1 MQKVL
6 SNDLWKSV
14 RAQARQSRQR
24 KAAIAYVTRD
34 LVGFRKDDVLVLDAS
49 PHAIASGE
57 TNARLL
63 RTLCRRRVRLYHC
76 ADLHAK
82 VLLLD
87 DVAVVSSGNMSRS
100 SDNALVEAA
109 VLTDHSS
116 TVSGVAS
123 FIEQLVHQSEELQ
136 PRHIDRLCR
145 IKVIRRGGRGG
156 GPGHQRRKTRLARLG
171 NRTWLVGVR
180 ELVRDPV
187 PAEQKMI
194 AKAEAVLRSRFN
206 DLEWIRWSGKGRFI
220 RECRAGDSLIQIW
233 RSSRARRPSSV
244 IRAQPVLLKQKTKN
258 WTRFYLPPGR
268 GAHAEIPWGKFQRL
282 LKSLGYARRVG
293 PGIEHLLEGD
303 IADALNRQWNS
314 VSRKSK

>member
-1 MQKVL
+1 MQRIL

-63 RTLCRRRVRLYHC
+63 RTLSRRHVRLYHC

-100 SDNALVEAA
+100 SANALVEAA
-109 VLTDHSS
+109 VLTDHAS

-136 PRHIDRLCR
+136 PRHIARLCR

-171 NRTWLVGVR
+171 NRRG
-180 ELVRDPV
+180 
-187 PAEQKMI
+187 
-194 AKAEAVLRSRFN
+194 
-206 DLEWIRWSGKGRFI
+206 WSGFGNLFAI
-220 RECRAGDSLIQIW
+220 PFP
-233 RSSRARRPSSV
+233 PSK
-244 IRAQPVLLKQKTKN
+244 R
-258 WTRFYLPPGR
+258 
-268 GAHAEIPWGKFQRL
+268 
-282 LKSLGYARRVG
+282 
-293 PGIEHLLEGD
+293 
-303 IADALNRQWNS
+303 
-314 VSRKSK
+314 